1 MTNSLQGTKSVQY
14 LEMRPENTQAFLPGR
29 GLSTQCLSNPYGNA
43 TTPEGGIDSSIPT
56 GCIIFRG
63 DAVNQPT
70 LANQTEFVRT
80 AGNQS
85 VINQVY
91 YYYAQAVLGPYSPP
105 PEVDFEATS
114 FGSHTACRVVTS
126 ECGAQS
132 VTGARNPYP
141 WSFNFKCNDTAGLN
155 LTGNFQSLMV
165 DPKFPSLGLPANLSG
180 APNGDPDTQI
190 QKGNSMLLT
199 PYDMAFQYFYDTAK
213 HKQIDSHLGN
223 VIEDDKHQLNWAVAF
238 NLHLNWAFWIENN
251 NPSGFPIQ
259 NDSNQLNPWAALN
272 LVGDASGGASGV
284 MSCQTNISEIVGAM
298 HFSQKDSTNGPSGLR
313 ICR

>member
-1 MTNSLQGTKSVQY
+1 
-14 LEMRPENTQAFLPGR
+14 MRPENTQAFIPGR
-29 GLSTQCLSNPYGNA
+29 GLSSQCLSDPYGNA
-43 TTPEGGIDSSIPT
+43 TTAEGGIDSSIPAS
-56 GCIIFRG
+56 CIIFRG

-91 YYYAQAVLGPYSPP
+91 YDRGQAVLGPFSPP
-105 PEVDFEATS
+105 LDVDFEATS
-114 FGSHTACRVVTS
+114 FGSQTSCRVVTS
-126 ECGAQS
+126 ECGARS

-141 WSFNFKCNDTAGLN
+141 WFFNFKCNDTAGLN

-165 DPKFPSLGLPANLSG
+165 DPKLPSLGLPANLSG
-180 APNGDPDTQI
+180 AQDGDPDAQI
-190 QKGNSMLLT
+190 QKGNSMFLT

-213 HKQIDSHLGN
+213 YKQIDSHLGN
-223 VIEDDKHQLNWAVAF
+223 VIRDDTHQLNWAVAF

-259 NDSNQLNPWAALN
+259 NNSNQLNPWAALN
-272 LVGDASGGASGV
+272 LVGDASGGASGIL
-284 MSCQTNISEIVGAM
+284 SCQTNISEIVSSG
-298 HFSQKDSTNGPSGLR
+298 HFSL
-313 ICR
+313 